1 MSIRERIAKK
11 ATSMDIALSDS
22 KIFNRTFDFLESPYF
37 YIALCALYLII
48 ALWP

>member
-11 ATSMDIALSDS
+11 AATIDISLSES

-37 YIALCALYLII
+37 YISLCLIYLFIS
-48 ALWP
+48 LLP